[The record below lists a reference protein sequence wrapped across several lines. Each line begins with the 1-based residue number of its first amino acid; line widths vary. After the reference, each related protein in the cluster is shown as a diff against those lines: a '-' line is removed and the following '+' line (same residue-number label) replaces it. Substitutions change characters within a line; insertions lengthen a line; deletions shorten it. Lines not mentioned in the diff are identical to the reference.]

1 MRFRLPIPAS
11 WQDFEA
17 LSHLLWK
24 EIWADPNAQRV
35 GRAGQNQ
42 DGLDLVGRPIYWG
55 RLSGV
60 QCKDRDGR
68 LGSDLREAD
77 LVKALERAADFS
89 PKLSQFTLAT
99 TAPNDASLQKHART
113 LAAPDGTQGEVHVW
127 SWDEIEAELVCRP
140 NLMAM
145 FYPTFPI
152 ETEPGSV
159 RIPVSAPRDRL
170 QAYFRRPA
178 VAGLAAPVIQSR
190 LLQISYEL
198 VDNAFSHGMASS
210 VEVRFDGRQFV
221 IEDNGNAFDPWSQLD
236 ASKAG
241 PSGNIGSLVLHRFQS
256 DFSRSARFDFERG
269 ETTNKVTVL
278 FEEMPAMQFPEVLD
292 LPVDLGAM
300 FGRRGAEQYG
310 DSLPLHPDVKEVIL
324 TFTED
329 AFMSGIH
336 MLIGRVRERLP
347 AGVKLAVSYPRN
359 SMIGE
364 LAGLYREEVDFRPR

>member
-1 MRFRLPIPAS
+1 M
-11 WQDFEA
+11 
-17 LSHLLWK
+17 SHLLWK

-68 LGSDLREAD
+68 LGSDLSEAD
-77 LVKALERAADFS
+77 LKKALDRAFDFT
-89 PKLSQFTLAT
+89 PRLSQFTLAT
-99 TAPNDASLQKHART
+99 TAPNDASLQEFARK

-140 NLMAM
+140 NLMTM
-145 FYPTFPI
+145 FYQNFPI
-152 ETEPGSV
+152 ETDPGIV

-178 VAGLAAPVIQSR
+178 VARLAPPAVQSR

-198 VDNAFSHGMASS
+198 ADNAFSHGQASS
-210 VEVRFDGRQFV
+210 VAVRFDGKLFV
-221 IEDNGNAFDPWSQLD
+221 IEDNGEAFDPWSQLD
-236 ASKAG
+236 GKIAG
-241 PSGNIGSLVLHRFQS
+241 PAGNIGALVLHRFQS
-256 DFSRSARFDFERG
+256 DFLRHARFSYERG
-269 ETTNKVTVL
+269 SDTNKVTVA
-278 FEEMPAMQFPEVLD
+278 FEGMPAIQSSEVLD
-292 LPVDLGAM
+292 IPIDLGAM

-310 DSLPLHPDVKEVIL
+310 DSLALHPDAKEVIL

-329 AFMSGIH
+329 AFMSGINV
-336 MLIGRVRERLP
+336 LIRRVRERLP
-347 AGVKLAVSYPRN
+347 EGVRLSVSYSRN
-359 SMIGE
+359 SLIGE
-364 LAGLYREEVDFRPR
+364 LAAIYCEEVDFRPR

>member
-1 MRFRLPIPAS
+1 MRYRLPIPAS

-42 DGLDLVGRPIYWG
+42 DGLDLVGRPTYWG

-68 LGSDLREAD
+68 LGSDLSEAD
-77 LVKALERAADFS
+77 LRKALDRAGDFS

-99 TAPNDASLQKHART
+99 TAPNDASLQKVART

-140 NLMAM
+140 NLMAT
-145 FYPTFPI
+145 FYQNFPV

-178 VAGLAAPVIQSR
+178 VARLAAPAIQSR

-198 VDNAFSHGMASS
+198 ADNAFSHGEASS
-210 VEVRFDGRQFV
+210 VEVRFDGKLFV
-221 IEDNGNAFDPWSQLD
+221 IEDNGEAFDPWSQLD
-236 ASKAG
+236 ASQAG
-241 PSGNIGSLVLHRFQS
+241 PAGNIGSLVLHRFHS
-256 DFSRSARFDFERG
+256 DFYRYARFGYERG
-269 ETTNKVTVL
+269 VAANKVTVS
-278 FEEMPAMQFPEVLD
+278 FEGMPAIHSPEVLD
-292 LPVDLGAM
+292 IPIDLGAI
-300 FGRRGAEQYG
+300 FGRRGAQQYG
-310 DSLPLHPDVKEVIL
+310 DSLPLHPDAKEVIL

-329 AFMSGIH
+329 AFMSGIN

-347 AGVKLAVSYPRN
+347 EDVKLAVSYSRN

-364 LAGLYREEVDFRPR
+364 LADIYREEVDFRPR